1 VDRLHARQDSRECN
15 EERQAI
21 LDWLTPV
28 DYAPQQIDFI
38 GRRQEGTGQW
48 LLNSKE
54 FQEWVNQD
62 KQTLFCSG
70 IPGAGK
76 TIITSIVVEHLWAK
90 FQNDTNVGVA
100 YVYCNYQR
108 HDEQKPVVLLANLL
122 KQLIQERSSVPEN
135 VKGLHELHKDKRTRP
150 SVDEISKILHSV
162 ISKYSKTF
170 IIIDALDECQAS
182 DGNRDKLLAEI
193 FDLQVKV
200 RASLFATSR
209 FIPEIARQFEK
220 SVPLEIR
227 ASDEDIQ
234 RYLDARIPQLL
245 RSGISKYTTLQD
257 TIKREILNTVDGMY
271 VYFQSTCEMAPI
283 NINQVS
289 SCATAYGF
297 SHEPAH
303 TRAY

>member
-1 VDRLHARQDSRECN
+1 MHARQDSRECN

-62 KQTLFCSG
+62 KQTLFCPG

-108 HDEQKPVVLLANLL
+108 HDEQKPAALLASLL
-122 KQLIQERSSVPEN
+122 KQLVQERSSVPEN
-135 VKGLHELHKDKRTRP
+135 VKGLYELHNGKRTRP

-193 FDLQVKV
+193 FDLQVKA

-209 FIPEIARQFEK
+209 FIPEIARQFER
-220 SVPLEIR
+220 SVSLEIR
-227 ASDEDIQ
+227 ASDDDIQ

-245 RSGISKYTTLQD
+245 RSGISKYAALQD
-257 TIKREILNTVDGMY
+257 TIRREILNAVDGMY
-271 VYFQSTCEMAPI
+271 VHLSI
-283 NINQVS
+283 NL
-289 SCATAYGF
+289 
-297 SHEPAH
+297 
-303 TRAY
+303 